1 MRTLLIAIVL
11 LFSFFNQSYAKEP
24 LTWMVLDW
32 PPWFM
37 LQEETGMGQFNHI
50 LKEAQEG
57 LPQYD
62 HINEEMNWSR
72 FWYEVENNN
81 MCYVFGV
88 KSSKRED
95 LVYFSKPHA
104 IILPNAIIMKKED
117 IEKLGNP
124 ATYSISA
131 LMQDSR
137 FNGLI
142 EKKRS
147 FTQPIDTVLSTHKGE
162 SNLTRVEKNSE
173 SLIKMLIAG
182 RIDYT
187 IEYPIVAS
195 YHTKKQKI
203 DTDTLG
209 SIPISEMAPF
219 SYVYMACTKNEWG
232 NTIID
237 EWNEIL
243 RRLKSTEKYRKII
256 ETGYSHESELKV
268 LRENYNDFINAQ

>member
-1 MRTLLIAIVL
+1 MRTLLIGVIL
-11 LFSFFNQSYAKEP
+11 LFSFCSQSYAKET

-37 LQEETGMGQFNHI
+37 LQEDEGIGQYNYI

-72 FWYEVENNN
+72 FWYEVENTN

-88 KSSKRED
+88 KSSKREEI
-95 LVYFSKPHA
+95 VYFSNPHSL
-104 IILPNAIIMKKED
+104 ILPNSIIMRKED
-117 IEKLGNP
+117 IKKLGNP
-124 ATYSISA
+124 ASYSIGE
-131 LMQDSR
+131 LMQDTR

-142 EKKRS
+142 EKERS
-147 FTQPIDTVLSTHKGE
+147 FTKPIDTVLNTYEAG

-187 IEYPIVAS
+187 VEYPIVAS
-195 YHTKKQKI
+195 YHSKPQNI
-203 DTDTLG
+203 DTDILG
-209 SIPISEMAPF
+209 SIPISEMDPF

-232 NTIID
+232 KNIID

-243 RRLKSTEKYRKII
+243 RRLKPTEKYRKIV
-256 ETGYSHESELKV
+256 ETGYSNENELKI
-268 LRENYNDFINAQ
+268 LRENYDNFIKAQ